1 MPCLHSR
8 KILVAA
14 LVALCSASCAREAP
28 KTIAELIRE
37 GRAEACSHPA
47 SLAELKSSIGSA
59 QAPSEVVF
67 ESFDQERGRVACRA
81 KISGR
86 AVSYTLAENLV
97 DPAKVAVEIAAPAN
111 GPLSKSAAKAPVAP
125 TIEDS
130 IRQPVVIATGHG
142 FDVPQNYPTGYAAWR
157 RLVRDIPT
165 KGREWVLT
173 LQGTAGPVREVYLG
187 IERYF
192 IAWVCEPHNCG
203 GNEAIVLIKRD
214 QSRVIG
220 VVDLTAEDGTIDT
233 FYVGSPSESEIEC
246 IRRFSEAG
254 SNLGFCQ

>member
-1 MPCLHSR
+1 M
-8 KILVAA
+8 
-14 LVALCSASCAREAP
+14 
-28 KTIAELIRE
+28 
-37 GRAEACSHPA
+37 
-47 SLAELKSSIGSA
+47 AELKSSIGSA

-81 KISGR
+81 KVSGR

-111 GPLSKSAAKAPVAP
+111 GPLSKSAAKAPVPP

-130 IRQPVVIATGHG
+130 VRQPVVIATGHG

-220 VVDLTAEDGTIDT
+220 VVDLTGEDGTIDT